1 MEDTGLMQGCLKALG
16 IALLVAVVAG
26 AALWAGITYSLNRT
40 FNPDPVT
47 IASASLEGMREQNRL
62 SAFAASYVAVV
73 SSSEDRYGLTAKR
86 TLIMPGSVRYEVD
99 LAKLTQ
105 KDVIWDAATK
115 TLKLRLPPLEV
126 SQPQIDLNRIQT
138 YDNGG
143 ILLSVTNVG
152 DKLDAANR
160 AAGQKELMAQA
171 RQAEPMRMAKEA
183 TRRAV
188 ERSFAMPLKAAGIDA
203 KVEAV
208 FPDERFDN
216 SDEQWDVSKSLQEV
230 LGNKAGS

>member
-1 MEDTGLMQGCLKALG
+1 MEGTGLMQGCLKALG
-16 IALLVAVVAG
+16 IALLVAVAAG

-105 KDVIWDAATK
+105 KDVMWDAATK

>member
-16 IALLVAVVAG
+16 ITLLVVVAAG
-26 AALWAGITYSLNRT
+26 VALWAGVTYSINRT
-40 FNPDPVT
+40 FNPDPLV
-47 IASASLEGMREQNRL
+47 IANASLEGMREQNRL

-73 SSSEDRYGLTAKR
+73 SASEDRFGLTAKR

-99 LAKLTQ
+99 LGKLTQ
-105 KDVIWDAATK
+105 RDVIWDPKTR

-126 SQPQIDLNRIQT
+126 SQPQIDLNRIQQ

-143 ILLSVTNVG
+143 ILLSVTDVG
-152 DKLDAANR
+152 AKLDAANR
-160 AAGQKELMAQA
+160 AAAQKELMAQA
-171 RQAEPMRMAKEA
+171 RQAEPMKLAKEA

-188 ERSFAMPLKAAGIDA
+188 ARSFAMPLKAAGIDA

-208 FPDERFDN
+208 FPDERFDD
-216 SDEQWDVSKSLQEV
+216 SDEQWDVSKSLEEV
-230 LGNKAGS
+230 LGNKSGS